1 MSFLCYAMTDDIMAE
16 TSMATDKGTNKD
28 MTKDMTAKN
37 LTANRYYA

>member
-1 MSFLCYAMTDDIMAE
+1 MAE